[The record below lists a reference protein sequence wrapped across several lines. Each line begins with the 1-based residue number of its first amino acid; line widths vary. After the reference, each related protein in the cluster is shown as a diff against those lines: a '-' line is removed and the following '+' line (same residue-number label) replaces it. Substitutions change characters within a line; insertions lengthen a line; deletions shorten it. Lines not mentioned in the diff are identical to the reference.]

1 MAYSSGIEGFWYKK
15 NLQPGVSKPATLRVP
30 LANSAGPLTIGDAVQ
45 YTSGFLTIAATG
57 ESILGILSGFS
68 LGDGENLFKTNQVH
82 GATLSGD
89 DTVTAASDNQTR
101 SVQVYGEVI
110 VDKDA
115 LFFNEADSSLTQAEV
130 GTYFDTTATSDQITG
145 SGSGTQKQ
153 FQLIE
158 LVTTDD
164 EGSTQ
169 DDCGLFR
176 IAESQ
181 LYNAAAS

>member
-1 MAYSSGIEGFWYKK
+1 MAYSAGIKGFWYKK
-15 NLQPGVSKPATLRVP
+15 NLQPGVSKPATLRVL
-30 LANSAGPLTIGDAVQ
+30 LANSTGPLTIGDAVQ
-45 YTSGFLTIAATG
+45 YTSGYLTIAATG
-57 ESILGILSGFS
+57 ESILGILTGFC

-89 DTVTAASDNQTR
+89 DTVTAASDNATR

-115 LFFNEADSSLTQAEV
+115 LFLNEADSTLTQAEV
-130 GTYFDTTATSDQITG
+130 GTYFDTTATSDQVTG
-145 SGSGTQKQ
+145 TGGAVAQ

-164 EGSTQ
+164 EGNTV
-169 DDCGLFR
+169 DDYGLFR

-181 LYNAAAS
+181 LYNDAAA

>member
-1 MAYSSGIEGFWYKK
+1 MAYSAGIKGFWYKK

-57 ESILGILSGFS
+57 ESVLGILTGFC
-68 LGDGENLFKTNQVH
+68 LEDGENVFKTNQVH

-89 DTVTAASDNQTR
+89 DTLTASSSNQTR
-101 SVQVYGEVI
+101 DVRVFGEVI

-115 LFFNEADSSLTQAEV
+115 LFLNEADSSLTQAEV
-130 GTYFDTTATSDQITG
+130 GTYFDTTASSDQVTG
-145 SGSGTQKQ
+145 SGGAVAQ

-158 LVTTDD
+158 LVTVDS
-164 EGSTQ
+164 EGASAN
-169 DDCGLFR
+169 DLGLVR

-181 LYNAAAS
+181 LYNDAAA